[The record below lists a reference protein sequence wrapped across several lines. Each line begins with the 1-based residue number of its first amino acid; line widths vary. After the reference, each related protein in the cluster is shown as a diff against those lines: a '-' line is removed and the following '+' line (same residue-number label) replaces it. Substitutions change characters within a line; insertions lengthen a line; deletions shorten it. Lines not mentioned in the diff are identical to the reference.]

1 MEKNN
6 LDYLAQVVTTNILK
20 KMDLK
25 VNITK
30 KSNSCL
36 ILLPNIGFGIQENLD
51 FIVKNYKGYEIYLGT
66 LPHFPKEQFVERY
79 QTINFIEFNLK
90 NKEFVDLLY
99 QVETTIIIGLKL
111 SQLKALM
118 KADDEDEVNHLIL
131 SSLMANRQVHIVVNL
146 NTSLLNKME
155 EVIKELKSMGLLIS
169 NIQQTKALPIERV
182 DLITENYVND
192 LNNKGIQDLV
202 ISRQQIITPL
212 AKDKLKEYKINL
224 QYMEDFNK

>member
-1 MEKNN
+1 
-6 LDYLAQVVTTNILK
+6 
-20 KMDLK
+20 
-25 VNITK
+25 
-30 KSNSCL
+30 
-36 ILLPNIGFGIQENLD
+36 
-51 FIVKNYKGYEIYLGT
+51 
-66 LPHFPKEQFVERY
+66 
-79 QTINFIEFNLK
+79 
-90 NKEFVDLLY
+90 LLY

>member
-1 MEKNN
+1 
-6 LDYLAQVVTTNILK
+6 
-20 KMDLK
+20 
-25 VNITK
+25 
-30 KSNSCL
+30 
-36 ILLPNIGFGIQENLD
+36 
-51 FIVKNYKGYEIYLGT
+51 
-66 LPHFPKEQFVERY
+66 
-79 QTINFIEFNLK
+79 
-90 NKEFVDLLY
+90 LLY

-212 AKDKLKEYKINL
+212 AKDKLEEYKINL